1 MINIGK
7 KHRKI
12 LLEGK
17 KKKKNSNSKIKF
29 YTTKKQKIHF
39 IKKYDKK
46 EHYMKKINKRTI
58 CIILLIGIIILSNLV
73 WGYIYFREKNNLRR
87 SLIPLAKG
95 DYYQARLTLVDNFE
109 NSKEYE
115 YKENIWVID
124 DIKTD
129 VPFISQLPDYPNG
142 CEAVSA
148 VMLLKK
154 YGVDIT
160 IDEFVSKYLKKDNIY
175 SVDGERYGPNP
186 KDTYA
191 GDPSSLTGGF
201 GVFSV
206 GIKDAIDKVLN

>member
-1 MINIGK
+1 M
-7 KHRKI
+7 R
-12 LLEGK
+12 
-17 KKKKNSNSKIKF
+17 
-29 YTTKKQKIHF
+29 
-39 IKKYDKK
+39 
-46 EHYMKKINKRTI
+46 KINKKTI
-58 CIILLIGIIILSNLV
+58 CIILLIGIIIVSNLV
-73 WGYIYFREKNNLRR
+73 WGYLYFREKNNLSH
-87 SLIPLAKG
+87 SLIPLTKG
-95 DYYQARLTLVDNFE
+95 DFYQSRLALVDSYKK
-109 NSKEYE
+109 SKEYNE
-115 YKENIWVID
+115 KIWVVD

-175 SVDGERYGPNP
+175 SADGERYGPNP

-191 GDPSSLTGGF
+191 GDSSSLTGGF

>member
-1 MINIGK
+1 MG
-7 KHRKI
+7 
-12 LLEGK
+12 
-17 KKKKNSNSKIKF
+17 
-29 YTTKKQKIHF
+29 IHVF
-39 IKKYDKK
+39 Q
-46 EHYMKKINKRTI
+46 R
-58 CIILLIGIIILSNLV
+58 
-73 WGYIYFREKNNLRR
+73 KNNLSH
-87 SLIPLAKG
+87 SLIPLTKG
-95 DYYQARLTLVDNFE
+95 DFYQSRLALVDSFK

-175 SVDGERYGPNP
+175 SADGERYGPNP